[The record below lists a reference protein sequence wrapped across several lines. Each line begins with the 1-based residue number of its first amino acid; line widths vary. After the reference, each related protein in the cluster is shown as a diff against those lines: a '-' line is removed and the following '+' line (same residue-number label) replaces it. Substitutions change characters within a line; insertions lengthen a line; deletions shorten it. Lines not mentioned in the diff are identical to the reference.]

1 MKNLTKNAVKEAAEH
16 LIEAFGTTT
25 TLDVKNRLR
34 QQGFQALQAEVSNLM
49 DTLTDEEQWRFNHN
63 GRYRVYRF
71 GPDSNDTFHKYLEQG
86 QRFWE
91 ILASGKEQIINEGLI
106 GTIGQMTTTKYPTN
120 RKTIAQ
126 SKKVHQTMLDQGYSE
141 AVDQRLPFNLRQKY
155 ATYLDQKPLKYTIGF
170 FNVQAQER
178 LAAEITL
185 ENNQKTNGYILQ
197 SKNAGYDLT
206 WNLPQSQDKL
216 TRVLKNPS
224 TITQDPGYDQKQL
237 TGEKISV
244 SRVFNQQ
251 EKVIQTFQGFTPTSL
266 PSLQVMELHLENI
279 YKIDIWFESGSQISL
294 SKFDLDI
301 HQELLPVA
309 RQILMQAG

>member
-86 QRFWE
+86 QHFWE

-170 FNVQAQER
+170 FNVQAQEK

-185 ENNQKTNGYILQ
+185 ENNQKTNGYVLQ

-216 TRVLKNPS
+216 TRIFKNPS
-224 TITQDPGYDQKQL
+224 TIVQDPDYDQKQL

-244 SRVFNQQ
+244 SSAFNQQ